1 MVKMS
6 PRIYTL
12 EDKPTPVRWKGKVLP
27 TPRSAHEL
35 GSDTQLA
42 FSVEVTILAK
52 PQGWF
57 RKENSEWQTELWED

>member
-1 MVKMS
+1 
-6 PRIYTL
+6 
-12 EDKPTPVRWKGKVLP
+12 VRWKGKVLP